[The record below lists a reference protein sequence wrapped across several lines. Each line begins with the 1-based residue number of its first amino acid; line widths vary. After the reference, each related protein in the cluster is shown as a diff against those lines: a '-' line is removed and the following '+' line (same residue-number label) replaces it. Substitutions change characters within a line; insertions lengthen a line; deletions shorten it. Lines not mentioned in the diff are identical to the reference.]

1 MSMLLIKGSFRVDG
15 GAEPDGD
22 TLPFVPDDV
31 ADWKLVG
38 GRARVVPKADGRA
51 AVRLEGVDA
60 LETHYRKTGYGPER
74 HQPRK
79 LGHLAADALL
89 KHLGFTSIDRHENE
103 TVTTVPVQV
112 PGFILTSGADA
123 YGRCIALAFDGSV
136 RPPVYSGYEVAVD
149 EDLMKRSANYRLVED
164 GLAYP
169 MFYPGLPGY
178 LRDLLR
184 DAAREARNSAPPKGV
199 WAEDKT
205 TGGALID
212 GIGSITDDDTGVVIL
227 PKLFRRLKDYLDS
240 GSGVTSLAGFA
251 AYLAGAADEY
261 RHLPDGRTKTGLHRL
276 IEISED
282 GKTLRMTRS
291 SDELLFLDK

>member
-22 TLPFVPDDV
+22 TLPFIPDDV

-38 GRARVVPKADGRA
+38 GRAPVVPKADGRA

-60 LETHYRKTGYGPER
+60 LETHYRKPGYGPER
-74 HQPRK
+74 RQPKEFGRQATK
-79 LGHLAADALL
+79 ALL
-89 KHLGFTSIDRHENE
+89 VHLGFTGIDLHENG
-103 TVTTVPVQV
+103 TVTTEPVQV

-123 YGRCIALAFDGSV
+123 YGRCIALAFAGSV
-136 RPPVYSGYEVAVD
+136 RPPVYSGYEVTVD
-149 EDLMKRSANYRLVED
+149 QALIKKSANYRLVED

-178 LRDLLR
+178 LRDVLR
-184 DAAREARNSAPPKGV
+184 DAARAARTESPPKGL
-199 WAEDKT
+199 WAVDKT
-205 TGGALID
+205 VEGALIAD
-212 GIGSITDDDTGVVIL
+212 IGSITDDETGVVIL

-240 GSGVTSLAGFA
+240 GADTTSLAGFS

-261 RHLPDGRTKTGLHRL
+261 RFLPDGKTQTGLHRL
-276 IEISED
+276 IRISED
-282 GKTLRMTRS
+282 GKTLRMPRP
-291 SDELLFLDK
+291 SDEILFLDK

>member
-22 TLPFVPDDV
+22 TLPFIPDDV

-38 GRARVVPKADGRA
+38 GRARVVPKTDGRA

-60 LETHYRKTGYGPER
+60 LETHYRKPGYGPER

-79 LGHLAADALL
+79 FGRQAADALL
-89 KHLGFTSIDRHENE
+89 RHLGFTSIDRHENE
-103 TVTTVPVQV
+103 TVTTDPVQV

-149 EDLMKRSANYRLVED
+149 EDLLRRSANYRLVED

-178 LRDLLR
+178 LRDVLR
-184 DAAREARNSAPPKGV
+184 DAARAARAAVPPKGL
-199 WAEDKT
+199 WGADKT
-205 TGGALID
+205 VEGALIAD
-212 GIGSITDDDTGVVIL
+212 IGSITDDDTGVVIL

-240 GSGVTSLAGFA
+240 GSDITSLAGFS

-261 RHLPDGRTKTGLHRL
+261 RFLPEGKTQTGLHRL
-276 IEISED
+276 IKISED
-282 GKTLRMTRS
+282 GKTLRMPRP
-291 SDELLFLDK
+291 SDEILFLDK

>member
-1 MSMLLIKGSFRVDG
+1 MSMLLIRGSFRVDG

-22 TLPFVPDDV
+22 TLPFIPDDV
-31 ADWKLVG
+31 TDWKLVG
-38 GRARVVPKADGRA
+38 GRAPVVPKADGRA

-60 LETHYRKTGYGPER
+60 LETHYRKPGYGKER

-79 LGHLAADALL
+79 FGRQAADALL
-89 KHLGFTSIDRHENE
+89 RHLGFTSVDRHDDE

-136 RPPVYSGYEVAVD
+136 RPPVYSGYEVSVD
-149 EDLMKRSANYRLVED
+149 EDLLKRSANYRLIKD

-169 MFYPGLPGY
+169 MFYPGLPAY
-178 LRDLLR
+178 LRDVLR
-184 DAAREARNSAPPKGV
+184 EAAREASGSVPPKGLWDV
-199 WAEDKT
+199 DKT
-205 TGGALID
+205 IDGALISD
-212 GIGSITDDDTGVVIL
+212 IGSITDDATGVVIL

-240 GSGVTSLAGFA
+240 GAAVTSLAGFS

-261 RHLPDGRTKTGLHRL
+261 RFLPDGKTQTGLHRL

-282 GKTLRMTRS
+282 GKILRMPRP
-291 SDELLFLDK
+291 SDQILFLDK

>member
-1 MSMLLIKGSFRVDG
+1 MSMLLIRGSFRVDG

-22 TLPFVPDDV
+22 TLPFIPDDV
-31 ADWKLVG
+31 GDWKLVG
-38 GRARVVPKADGRA
+38 GRAPVVPKADGRA
-51 AVRLEGVDA
+51 PVRLEGVDA
-60 LETHYRKTGYGPER
+60 LETHYSRPGYGDER

-79 LGHLAADALL
+79 FGRQAADALL
-89 KHLGFTSIDRHENE
+89 RHLGFTSIDRHENE

-136 RPPVYSGYEVAVD
+136 RPPVYSGYEISVD
-149 EDLMKRSANYRLVED
+149 KALLKRSVNYRLLED

-169 MFYPGLPGY
+169 MFYPGLPAH
-178 LRDLLR
+178 LRDVLR
-184 DAAREARNSAPPKGV
+184 EAARGASGSVPPKGL
-199 WAEDKT
+199 WAVDKT
-205 TGGALID
+205 VEGALIAD
-212 GIGSITDDDTGVVIL
+212 IGSITDDTTGAVIL

-240 GSGVTSLAGFA
+240 GAAVTSLGGFS

-261 RHLPDGRTKTGLHRL
+261 RFLPDGKTQTGLHRL

-282 GKTLRMTRS
+282 GKILRMPRP
-291 SDELLFLDK
+291 SDQILFLDK

>member
-60 LETHYRKTGYGPER
+60 LETHYKKPGYGPER

-79 LGHLAADALL
+79 FGHQAADALL

-123 YGRCIALAFDGSV
+123 YGRCIALAFDGTV
-136 RPPVYSGYEVAVD
+136 RPPVYSGYEVSVD
-149 EDLMKRSANYRLVED
+149 EGLLKRSANYRLVED

-178 LRDLLR
+178 LRDVLKA
-184 DAAREARNSAPPKGV
+184 AAREAREAAPPRGL

-205 TGGALID
+205 TDGALIS
-212 GIGSITDDDTGVVIL
+212 GIESITDDITGTVIL

-240 GSGVTSLAGFA
+240 DSGITSLAGFS
-251 AYLAGAADEY
+251 AYLAGAGDEY
-261 RHLPDGRTKTGLHRL
+261 RILPDGKTKTGLHRL
-276 IEISED
+276 IEISDD
-282 GKTLRMTRS
+282 GKTLRMPRR